1 MKIRKKTFVLIM
13 LILICILIFS
23 LVQVYAKY
31 LSSSIGNTKITV
43 ASWNI
48 KVNDLS
54 IKTNTDISSAIK
66 PVFPGNEHI
75 ASDVITPTSEGYFD
89 LNLDFSDV
97 DVSFEY
103 VINAKVSDT
112 SPVKDL
118 VVTGYSIDDQEKI
131 IFDDFN
137 SPISDIILL
146 NSGITNRK
154 IRIYIMWNDDE
165 TTQTMS
171 NLEDTAVTSSNQPI
185 TFDVN
190 ISFTQKI
197 EI

>member
-1 MKIRKKTFVLIM
+1 MKIRKKIFILII
-13 LILICILIFS
+13 LILICTLIFS
-23 LVQVYAKY
+23 LVQIYAKY
-31 LSSSIGNTKITV
+31 LSSSTGNTKIKV

-54 IKTNTDISSAIK
+54 IKTNTDISSVIT
-66 PVFPGNEHI
+66 PIFPGNEHI

-89 LNLDFSDV
+89 LNLDFSNV

-103 VINAKVSDT
+103 LINAKVSDT

-118 VVTGYSIDDQEKI
+118 VVTGYSVDDQDKI
-131 IFDDFN
+131 IFDEFN

-165 TTQTMS
+165 TTQLMS
-171 NLEDTAVTSSNQPI
+171 NLEDTAATSSTQPV